1 MKFFEEIVIKYE
13 RKIPRKTEDTTEAY
27 IEWTDYNY
35 PSFYPIIHYKP
46 SEVQEKEKQDF
57 VSVNLLESLL
67 GSYSHNHFLHRFFL
81 RCYFHFS

>member
-13 RKIPRKTEDTTEAY
+13 RKVPRKTEDTTENY

-57 VSVNLLESLL
+57 VSV
-67 GSYSHNHFLHRFFL
+67 H
-81 RCYFHFS
+81 